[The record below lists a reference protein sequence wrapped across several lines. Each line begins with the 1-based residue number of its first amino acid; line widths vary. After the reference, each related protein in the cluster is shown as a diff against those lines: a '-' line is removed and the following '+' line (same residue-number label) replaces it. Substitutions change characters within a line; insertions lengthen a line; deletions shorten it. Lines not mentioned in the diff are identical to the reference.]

1 MVDPLK
7 SRKLHEKQIRLI
19 RINEILD
26 AIKDTKLNT
35 SIPSDWMDELD
46 ELVETHNNNF
56 AE

>member
-7 SRKLHEKQIRLI
+7 SRKLHEKQIRLV

-35 SIPSDWMDELD
+35 SIPGDWMDELD
-46 ELVETHNNNF
+46 ELVEIHNKNF